1 MEKLSN
7 LDRLTMHEYH
17 GMLKENVSGFMMNIS
32 FLQTSEVKTAKAL
45 VEVVEK
51 IIDEVGPDATADD
64 LIEMDRLQRLK
75 VATAANKTTE
85 EIAILVSQITNMDVM
100 QKALRK
106 RKLEGKAIPQ
116 DMEQMQAIIK
126 RDALSVMSKSQ
137 KEMMKSRQE
146 NFAKRMARRKARR

>member
-1 MEKLSN
+1 
-7 LDRLTMHEYH
+7 MHEYH